1 MLNKNTIKENGI
13 QLITNDIDNAK
24 LFPPVSN
31 CEEKSEIKAL
41 NQKDEAELE
50 RFKND
55 TNLKKKLTY
64 FVVWFTS
71 IWSLGIIIILALFG
85 CGRMYFSDPVMIALI
100 TETLV
105 TVLGLPLVVTSHFF
119 PKQ

>member
-1 MLNKNTIKENGI
+1 MLKENGI

-24 LFPPVSN
+24 IFSPVSN
-31 CEEKSEIKAL
+31 CEEKNEIQAL

-71 IWSLGIIIILALFG
+71 IWSAGILILLFLYG
-85 CGRMYFSDPVMIALI
+85 FGKTDFSDAVMIALL
-100 TETLV
+100 TETLGI
-105 TVLGLPLVVTSHFF
+105 VLGLPLVVTSHFF
-119 PKQ
+119 PRQ